1 MKYLSILSI
10 ALLLCI
16 NLVAQ
21 DLKEIKLNAP
31 NKNRG
36 VSIMQAF
43 VKIQSSKEF
52 SDEKL
57 SLQDMSDLL
66 WAACGINRPESGK
79 RTAPSSQNTQD
90 IDVYVCLEEGTYIY
104 NATTHSLQPVIK
116 TDLRALTNESPTSQ
130 SAPCIL
136 LIVADSSRYSAKNTT
151 EHILNMCKVDAGIV
165 SQNISLCCA
174 GIGIGTR
181 PRARMKH
188 EELRKG
194 LSLKDSQLLILNHPV
209 GYIK

>member
-43 VKIQSSKEF
+43 DKRQSSKEF

-66 WAACGINRPESGK
+66 WAACGINRPKVEREQPLLH
-79 RTAPSSQNTQD
+79 RT
-90 IDVYVCLEEGTYIY
+90 
-104 NATTHSLQPVIK
+104 HK
-116 TDLRALTNESPTSQ
+116 
-130 SAPCIL
+130 IL
-136 LIVADSSRYSAKNTT
+136 MYMYA
-151 EHILNMCKVDAGIV
+151 
-165 SQNISLCCA
+165 
-174 GIGIGTR
+174 
-181 PRARMKH
+181 
-188 EELRKG
+188 
-194 LSLKDSQLLILNHPV
+194 
-209 GYIK
+209 